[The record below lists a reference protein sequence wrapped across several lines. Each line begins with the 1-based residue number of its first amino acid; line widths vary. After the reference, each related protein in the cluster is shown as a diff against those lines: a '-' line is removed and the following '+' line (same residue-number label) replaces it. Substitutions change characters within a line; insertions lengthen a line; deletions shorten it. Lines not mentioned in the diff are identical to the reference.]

1 MRSIKLDS
9 PSFSEVSIDLPLS
22 KSISNRL
29 QLLQALW
36 PNQITIESKSTAED
50 SLILEQ
56 NLKASSEQVDC
67 GMAGTAYRFL
77 TAYFAIQEG
86 SEIRLDGAK
95 RMRDRPIGALVEAL
109 RALGAD
115 ISYLNQEG
123 YPPLLIRGKQLEGGT
138 IGIDATVSSQFI
150 TALLLVAGTFKKGL
164 RLQLEGEE
172 SSATYTDMTIALL
185 KEIGFSVERKDKE
198 IEFRPFTEEAIKPKH
213 FVVETDWSSAAFF
226 YQLLLFHPNLIEL
239 QLNGLQLNSIQGDAK
254 VAHYF
259 SQFGILTEENEK
271 GLCIK
276 FHDRPKI
283 QDLSFDLKREPD
295 LAPALMVSAAF
306 FAKKSTFTGIKSL
319 RIKESDRI
327 TALKIELAKLG
338 VCLRS
343 ISANK
348 VEMERIAEVDLKPQS
363 IFKTYQD
370 HRIAMAL
377 APLTCMFDEI
387 QLDAPAVVSK
397 SFPDYWAQASKCG
410 LKLL

>member
-1 MRSIKLDS
+1 MRSIKFDS
-9 PSFSEVSIDLPLS
+9 SPFSEVSIDLPLS

-36 PNQITIESKSTAED
+36 PNQITIEAKSAAAD

-56 NLKASSEQVDC
+56 NLKTQNELLDC

-77 TAYFAIQEG
+77 TAYFAIKEG
-86 SEIRLDGAK
+86 SKIRLDGAR
-95 RMRDRPIGALVEAL
+95 RMQERPIGALVEAL

-115 ISYLNQEG
+115 ISYLTREG
-123 YPPLLIRGKQLEGGT
+123 YPPLLIRGKQIEGGT
-138 IGIDATVSSQFI
+138 ISIDATVSSQFV
-150 TALLLVAGTFKKGL
+150 TALLLIAGTFQKGL
-164 RLQLEGEE
+164 KLHLRGEE

-185 KEIGFSVERKDKE
+185 RELGFSVARKGKT
-198 IEFRPFTEEAIKPKH
+198 IEFLPFSKGTLKSKR
-213 FVVETDWSSAAFF
+213 FVVEADWSSAAFF
-226 YQLLLFHPNLIEL
+226 YQLLLFHPTLNKL

-259 SQFGILTEENEK
+259 SHFGLITEENNT
-271 GLCIK
+271 GICVNR
-276 FHDRPKI
+276 HDRSKVKE
-283 QDLSFDLKREPD
+283 LSFDLKREPD

-327 TALKIELAKLG
+327 SALKTELAKLG

-343 ISANK
+343 ISDDK
-348 VEMERIAEVDLKPQS
+348 VEIERTAEMGLKPKS
-363 IFKTYQD
+363 NFVTYQD

-377 APLTCMFDEI
+377 APLACLYDFIRLEEPT
-387 QLDAPAVVSK
+387 VVSK
-397 SFPDYWAQASKCG
+397 SFPNYWLQASKCG
-410 LKLL
+410 LKLI